1 MKKKFAIPAI
11 FLSVYLAFVIA
22 ATPANIVFSYVPL
35 PSGISVNGVKGTI
48 WQMSIDELVHPQ
60 LTISKIEANLSF
72 WSLFTLDPKIL
83 LEFGDTFTDTPSGRL
98 TVSGLFADV
107 SVEDA
112 TIHISANYI
121 AQQMP
126 LPIPLNASGEVNLV
140 IEKFVVGKPICQ
152 LTQGDVLWPSA
163 SVSALNE
170 TVSLGSLAA
179 KLSCEQGALAVVI
192 DEKNDLGVSFTAYIR
207 SKGVSGSGHL
217 KPTRNFPEKL
227 QAVLPFLGKPDNQGR
242 YRLSF

>member
-1 MKKKFAIPAI
+1 MKMKFAIAAI

-22 ATPANIVFSYVPL
+22 ATPANLVLSYAPL
-35 PSGISVNGVKGTI
+35 PSGVGLHGVKGTI

-60 LTISKIEANLSF
+60 LTISKIEAKLSF
-72 WSLFTLDPKIL
+72 WSLFTLNPTISLK
-83 LEFGDTFTDTPSGRL
+83 FGDTFSDTPSGKL
-98 TVSGLFADV
+98 TVSGLFNDV
-107 SVEDA
+107 SIQDA
-112 TIHISANYI
+112 TINISANYI
-121 AQQMP
+121 AQKMP
-126 LPIPLNASGEVNLV
+126 LPIPLNASGEVSLI

-152 LTQGDVLWPSA
+152 LAQGDVHWPNA

-170 TVSLGSLAA
+170 SVNLGLLAA

-207 SKGVSGSGHL
+207 SKGVSGNGYL
-217 KPTRNFPEKL
+217 KPARNFPEKL